1 MVDSLAPS
9 VTNLLVRGKIV
20 TIGIFGHEETVIDRP
35 VKLILIIIIIISI
48 FYSFSQMRPNDIF
61 NILYSEN
68 IFGRSIFHAV
78 LLQELLLNITVFMN
92 TSPVC

>member
-1 MVDSLAPS
+1 
-9 VTNLLVRGKIV
+9 
-20 TIGIFGHEETVIDRP
+20 
-35 VKLILIIIIIISI
+35 
-48 FYSFSQMRPNDIF
+48 MRPHDIF

-92 TSPVC
+92 TSPVCPTKIEKILFEYKLISLATF